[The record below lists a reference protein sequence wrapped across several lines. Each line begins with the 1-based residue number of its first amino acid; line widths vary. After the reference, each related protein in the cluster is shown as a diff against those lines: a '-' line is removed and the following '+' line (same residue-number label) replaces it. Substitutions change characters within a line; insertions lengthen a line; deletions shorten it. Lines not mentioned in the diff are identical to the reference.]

1 MNEDKL
7 DKIIRL
13 CYGINS
19 SKGLNASFQ
28 IGYWYSGASPTFTLH
43 IDSHTFQCLNVDAA
57 IDKLESVYYDN
68 TNNTL
73 KNEILEKIEAVQY
86 ELNKYQETLA
96 KLEEKHNAV

>member
-1 MNEDKL
+1 MFEDKL

-19 SKGLNASFQ
+19 YKGLNASFQ
-28 IGYWYSGASPTFTLH
+28 IGYWYSGASPTVTVH
-43 IDSHTFQCLNVDAA
+43 IDNNMFHCLTVDAA

-68 TNNTL
+68 TDNTL

-96 KLEEKHNAV
+96 KLEEKHDAV